1 MGRLDSQP
9 AATLLQTE
17 TACRSRPA
25 CASWIATVIPHGI
38 FLSTTRGGDRPHH
51 VEQVMKPPHGG
62 VGQSNGLLVIRSW
75 PAPCVH
81 QSGDAESLGGAK
93 APEAQSAHAVSDV
106 PRTHR
111 KAALSLCR
119 SSYTRL
125 TRALRRGQIRPF

>member
-17 TACRSRPA
+17 TACRSRPGM
-25 CASWIATVIPHGI
+25 CKLDRHGDSHGT

-62 VGQSNGLLVIRSW
+62 VGQSNGLLVIAHGR
-75 PAPCVH
+75 PHVYIRAATQKPRRRK
-81 QSGDAESLGGAK
+81 GPGGA
-93 APEAQSAHAVSDV
+93 SAHAVSDV